1 MWTYRE
7 ERQQFY
13 LHQYLIQQPDLNYK
27 NPLMKEYMFDNIKY
41 WMDLGVDGFRFD
53 AVTKLIEDER
63 YLDEPQDPTTG
74 YKNLI
79 KTLNYHATS
88 HFRREKSSLRIVGSE
103 QSYAQSRNLSF
114 FSVTE
119 PEVSIPGSMN
129 RGWIMGPGFIHILHI

>member
-103 QSYAQSRNLSF
+103 QSYA
-114 FSVTE
+114 
-119 PEVSIPGSMN
+119 
-129 RGWIMGPGFIHILHI
+129 